1 MDGQYKTA
9 EAVESA
15 VKTNF
20 MLGGHKAFYLRST
33 MRRIRICVVSS
44 LDAKMLE
51 NWGIQPY
58 ESVQSAVECELNL
71 MLRHKEKMEE
81 EEEGENE
88 EERGKGAEGER
99 SGGELEKACGRRIK
113 IGVVRNGMDV
123 FLE

>member
-1 MDGQYKTA
+1 
-9 EAVESA
+9 
-15 VKTNF
+15 
-20 MLGGHKAFYLRST
+20 
-33 MRRIRICVVSS
+33 
-44 LDAKMLE
+44 MLE

-81 EEEGENE
+81 EEEGEKK
-88 EERGKGAEGER
+88 EREEGEKSVR
-99 SGGELEKACGRRIK
+99 ESEKACEIRKIK

>member
-1 MDGQYKTA
+1 MSKYKTA

-20 MLGGHKAFYLRST
+20 VLGGHKAFYLRST

-44 LDAKMLE
+44 LDAEMLE

-71 MLRHKEKMEE
+71 MLRQRHKEKMEE
-81 EEEGENE
+81 EEERE
-88 EERGKGAEGER
+88 KGAEGEKSR
-99 SGGELEKACGRRIK
+99 EELEKTCGRRIK